1 MLRLPAPF
9 LASVLSTYDTAAVIY
24 GLYLVVF
31 EAKREEQRFF
41 YFFLIFF
48 IYISPSSVKKQNV
61 PNCDS

>member
-31 EAKREEQRFF
+31 EAKREEQSFLFFFNFF
-41 YFFLIFF
+41 Y
-48 IYISPSSVKKQNV
+48 IYIPFQCEETKCAKL
-61 PNCDS
+61 